1 MVDPTFLAIG
11 AVVFFV
17 VLIIILRSS
26 AKEEPQKPSKKDR
39 QKQKQTQ
46 QPKDKKVKKGS
57 RGALKKNERSGIVS
71 EWQVLPDS
79 TSKDASEVLEF
90 LKGKDPAELA
100 RQQTGTTSK
109 QASKKKG
116 KKAKE
121 EAQSSDDSAS
131 EDVSLEGFEQVK
143 KKPVGDKK
151 NKNKKDKKQDE
162 VKQAPAPKPYF
173 RPLNPDGTPVKEE
186 KPKKGE
192 RKPRIQREGDIE
204 GQGERKPRPEGE
216 KRERKPRPEG
226 EQRER
231 KEGDNERKPREPRP
245 PREPREQKEPR
256 RPITSPPNVKY
267 EEANLDDLLNA
278 ITQDYKAEKAKPK
291 VNRHPS
297 PFSKIERSIVL
308 KICAK
313 LGARDLARLSRV
325 NHYFMNVTRK
335 DSLWKDLLARD
346 FGIREFGK
354 HRSFRKAY
362 VAEYNKKHGRK
373 GKKDEAAVPQGE
385 EKDNKGKNNKK
396 AQSSKEEVAQ
406 E

>member
-11 AVVFFV
+11 AVAFFV

-26 AKEEPQKPSKKDR
+26 VKEEPQKPSKKDR
-39 QKQKQTQ
+39 QKQKQAQ
-46 QPKDKKVKKGS
+46 QPKDKKVKKGA
-57 RGALKKNERSGIVS
+57 RGALKKNERSAIVS

-79 TSKDASEVLEF
+79 AAKDASEVLEF
-90 LKGKDPAELA
+90 LKGKDPSELA
-100 RQQTGTTSK
+100 KQQTGATSK
-109 QASKKKG
+109 QAAKKKG

-121 EAQSSDDSAS
+121 EVQSSDDSAS
-131 EDVSLEGFEQVK
+131 EDVPLEGFEQVK
-143 KKPVGDKK
+143 KKTGTD
-151 NKNKKDKKQDE
+151 NKKKKKKEKKEEE

-192 RKPRIQREGDIE
+192 RKPRIQREGDAE
-204 GQGERKPRPEGE
+204 GQGERKPRAEGE
-216 KRERKPRPEG
+216 RRERKPRPEG

-231 KEGDNERKPREPRP
+231 MEGDNERKPREPRP
-245 PREPREQKEPR
+245 PREPREPR

-267 EEANLDDLLNA
+267 EEANIDDILNA
-278 ITQDYKAEKAKPK
+278 ITQDFKANKPK
-291 VNRHPS
+291 HNRHPS
-297 PFSKIERSIVL
+297 LFSKIERSIVL

-313 LGARDLARLSRV
+313 LEARDLGRLSRV

-354 HRSFRKAY
+354 HKSFRKAY
-362 VAEYNKKHGRK
+362 IVEYNKKHGRK

-396 AQSSKEEVAQ
+396 GQSTKEEVAQ